1 MATLAVLPGDGIGP
15 EVTREAVKLLRATA
29 ERFHL
34 TLEFQEAP
42 IGGGAYDVAGT
53 PLPDQTLVVCRQSD
67 AILFGAVGGPRWDT
81 LPRKVRPE
89 QGILALRKTFDL
101 YANLRPA
108 RLFPALTDASTLKR
122 EVIEGVDILVVR
134 ELTGGLYFGQ
144 PKGIQTGPEGE
155 WGVDTLIYTRPEI
168 ERIAKV
174 AFEAAQRRR
183 KHLTSVDKANVLA
196 SSELWRRIVTEIGAA
211 FPDVR
216 LDHMYV
222 DNAAMQL
229 VRQPRTF
236 DVLVAENT
244 FGDILSDEAAMLTG
258 SIGLLPSASLG
269 NGVGLYEPIHGS
281 APDIAG
287 QDKAN
292 PIAAILSG
300 AMLLEYSLKAGTAAA
315 AIESAV
321 SRVLDQGYRTPDI
334 QQPGTQVVGT
344 RRMGD
349 LIADAVLADGES

>member
-1 MATLAVLPGDGIGP
+1 MATIAVLPGDGIGP
-15 EVTREAVKLLRATA
+15 EVTREAVKVLRAVAT
-29 ERFHL
+29 RYQLSLDFH
-34 TLEFQEAP
+34 EAP
-42 IGGGAYDVAGT
+42 VGGAAFEAAGT
-53 PLPDQTLVVCRQSD
+53 PLPDQTLDVCRRAD
-67 AILFGAVGGPRWDT
+67 AILFGAVGGPRWDS
-81 LPRKVRPE
+81 LPRKARPE
-89 QGILALRKTFDL
+89 QGILTLRKAFDL

-108 RLFPALTDASTLKR
+108 KLFPALTDASTLKR

-144 PKGIQTGPEGE
+144 PKGIESIPEGE
-155 WGVDTLIYTRPEI
+155 RGVDTLVYTTPEI
-168 ERIAKV
+168 ERIARI
-174 AFEAAQRRR
+174 AFQAAQRRR
-183 KHLTSVDKANVLA
+183 KHLTSVDKANVLVT
-196 SSELWRRIVTEIGAA
+196 SELWRRVVTEVGKK
-211 FPDVR
+211 FPQVG

-222 DNAAMQL
+222 DNASMQL
-229 VRQPRTF
+229 LRQPRFF
-236 DVLVAENT
+236 DVIVAENT

-292 PIAAILSG
+292 PIAAILSA

-315 AIESAV
+315 AIEAAV
-321 SRVLDQGYRTPDI
+321 SRVLDRGYRTPDI
-334 QQPGTQVVGT
+334 QQPGTQPVGT

-349 LIADAVLADGES
+349 LIAEAVLAA

>member
-1 MATLAVLPGDGIGP
+1 MATIAVLPGDGIGP
-15 EVTREAVKLLRATA
+15 EVTREAVKVLRAAA

-34 TLEFQEAP
+34 ALAFQEAP
-42 IGGGAYDVAGT
+42 IGGGAYEATGT
-53 PLPDQTLVVCRQSD
+53 PLPDETLLLCRQAD
-67 AILFGAVGGPRWDT
+67 AILFGAVGGPRWDA

-89 QGILALRKTFDL
+89 QGILGLRKALDL

-108 RLFPALTDASTLKR
+108 KLFAALVDASTLKR
-122 EVIEGVDILVVR
+122 EVIEGVDLLVVR
-134 ELTGGLYFGQ
+134 ELTGGLYFGR
-144 PKGIQTGPEGE
+144 PKGIEKLPEGE
-155 WGVDTLIYTRPEI
+155 RGVDTLIYTTSEI
-168 ERIAKV
+168 ERIARV
-174 AFEAAQRRR
+174 AFEAAERRR

-196 SSELWRRIVTEIGAA
+196 SSELWRRVVTEVGAA
-211 FPDVR
+211 FSTVR

-222 DNAAMQL
+222 DNASMQL
-229 VRQPRTF
+229 VRQPTFF

-287 QDKAN
+287 QDRAN
-292 PIAAILSG
+292 PIAAILSA
-300 AMLLEYSLKAGTAAA
+300 AMLLEHSLKAATGAA

-321 SRVLDQGYRTPDI
+321 GRVLDQGYRTPDI
-334 QQPGTQVVGT
+334 RQPGTQVVGT
-344 RRMGD
+344 RQMGD
-349 LIADAVLADGES
+349 LIAEAVISPMR